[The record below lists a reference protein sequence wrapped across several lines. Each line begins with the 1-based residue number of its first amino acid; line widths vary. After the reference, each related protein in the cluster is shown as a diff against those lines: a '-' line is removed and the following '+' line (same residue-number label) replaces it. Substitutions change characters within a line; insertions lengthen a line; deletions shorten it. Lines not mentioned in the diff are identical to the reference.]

1 MLNRRVYVGRCTEC
15 GCSLFYNEKEEKLV
29 AKGGD
34 PDCLHHYD
42 WPGED
47 RKEEKKDENSS

>member
-1 MLNRRVYVGRCTEC
+1 MLNRRTYVGRCVEC

-42 WPGED
+42 WPED
-47 RKEEKKDENSS
+47 RKEKEEEEDGET